1 MSKNEQDREEGRE
14 VFVYV
19 CEREG
24 EKERE
29 REEERQKERESER
42 ESVIFN
48 TNILRWPLTIGFN
61 HNMLR

>member
-29 REEERQKERESER
+29 RDEERQKERESER

-48 TNILRWPLTIGFN
+48 TNILR
-61 HNMLR
+61 